1 MAVAFETTTSL
12 KKYAIGLAVSI
23 YIDRR
28 RFISPARPR
37 YPKRSSLLHA
47 PLFPWGA
54 HARLERIA
62 GQARRSK
69 TYIPHCSLCP
79 LLLPPRGRARQR
91 FGGLGRRWSG
101 LNGEDDRA
109 KEVVLRAAGTGSS
122 CQRCNEHFARK
133 AGPRGPD

>member
-1 MAVAFETTTSL
+1 MRTKDEEWDVMAVAFETTTSL

-47 PLFPWGA
+47 PLFPFGVLT
-54 HARLERIA
+54 HALSGWRGKLDEA
-62 GQARRSK
+62 K
-69 TYIPHCSLCP
+69 TYIPHCSLC
-79 LLLPPRGRARQR
+79 RSYSHQEAGREAT
-91 FGGLGRRWSG
+91 LWWDWAEMEW

-109 KEVVLRAAGTGSS
+109 KDRSCYVLRGRI
-122 CQRCNEHFARK
+122 QLPEVQ
-133 AGPRGPD
+133 